1 MNSTRNS
8 KSTKL
13 KNPRGD
19 GYAEPLFGRF
29 PDKLPHCK
37 IFVDMIR
44 EQGFENLM
52 TFQHVPS
59 ENRMQVDGSMSAPGF
74 MAEMLLQSHL
84 GEIHLLP
91 ALPSQWHK
99 GSVKGLIARGG
110 YRIDLEWDKGQLT
123 RAHIKASRDLVP
135 RIRVQ
140 GELIDPAK
148 DPRVIF

>member
-52 TFQHVPS
+52 TFPFIKDRV
-59 ENRMQVDGSMSAPGF
+59 EEGSLTMHG
-74 MAEMLLQSHL
+74 LWTDI
-84 GEIHLLP
+84 GE
-91 ALPSQWHK
+91 
-99 GSVKGLIARGG
+99 GGLE
-110 YRIDLEWDKGQLT
+110 YFNPETK
-123 RAHIKASRDLVP
+123 
-135 RIRVQ
+135 
-140 GELIDPAK
+140 
-148 DPRVIF
+148 IFQTV